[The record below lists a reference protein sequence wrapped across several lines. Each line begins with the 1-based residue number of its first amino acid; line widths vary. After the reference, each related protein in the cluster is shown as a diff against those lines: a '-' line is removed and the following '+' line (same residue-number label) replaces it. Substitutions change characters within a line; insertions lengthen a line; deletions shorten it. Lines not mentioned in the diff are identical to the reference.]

1 MDPRLD
7 FLAHLGRES
16 ARFAEAVGAAAPDAP
31 VPSCPGW
38 DADDLLWH
46 LAEVQWFWGTV
57 VRERLATPPADDA
70 GPERPPD
77 RAGLAA
83 FYHRAS
89 QDLAG
94 TLAAT
99 PPDTAVWTWADDH
112 TAGFVR
118 RRQAHEAL
126 IHRVDA
132 ELAAADRTPMDPLLS
147 ADGVDEAL
155 RIMYGSVP
163 GWATFTPDP
172 GATLRLRAADTGHTW
187 LVTTGR
193 LTGTRARDGSRCDEP
208 DLHTAASDT
217 GGPAA
222 AVVEG
227 NAADLDCWLWRRPE
241 YEPVTQSGDAEVLAR
256 FLAAIEAGI
265 D

>member
-1 MDPRLD
+1 
-7 FLAHLGRES
+7 
-16 ARFAEAVGAAAPDAP
+16 
-31 VPSCPGW
+31 
-38 DADDLLWH
+38 
-46 LAEVQWFWGTV
+46 VQWFWGTV
-57 VRERLATPPADDA
+57 VRERLAAPPAGES

-99 PPDTAVWTWADDH
+99 RPDTAVWTWADDQ
-112 TAGFVR
+112 TAGFIR

-132 ELAAADRTPMDPLLS
+132 ELTAGRRTPMEPALS

-155 RIMYGSVP
+155 RVMYGGAP
-163 GWATFTPDP
+163 GWASFSPDP
-172 GATLRLRAADTGHTW
+172 QATLRLRAADTGGTW
-187 LVTTGR
+187 LVTVGR
-193 LTGTRARDGSRCDEP
+193 LTGTRPGDGSRYDEP
-208 DLHTAASDT
+208 GFATAASDP

-222 AVVEG
+222 AGVEG
-227 NAADLDCWLWRRPE
+227 SAADLDCWVWHRPGLA
-241 YEPVTQSGDAEVLAR
+241 PVTESGDAGVLAR
-256 FLAAIEAGI
+256 FRAAIEAGI